1 MTRWMHALPPLA
13 MATWLLALG
22 VAAPDAVAQGLPIPG
37 FGNTGTAL
45 PVAIEADQG
54 VEWRQNEQVYIARGN
69 ATAKRGDTTIRAD
82 ALYAHYR
89 KTEDNRQEIYKIT
102 AEGEVKITTPKE
114 TITSDSAEYMVE
126 TTVFTLKG
134 KPVKI
139 DNGKNQLTA
148 ALVVYNSRNKVADVT
163 GGAQVVED
171 KKRVRADKFVAYFKE
186 DDGKQ
191 SLKRVEALGNVV
203 ITTPTEIARGNRG
216 DYDSETEVATLT
228 GNVRLTRGDNQL
240 NGERAEVNMKTGIS
254 KLLAGERPVSGTTK
268 PGEPPK
274 SGRVRVLL
282 MPGQADS
289 GKGPLDIPSPAAE
302 NKGTGKTEP
311 KKGTAK
317 TEPKPNR

>member
-1 MTRWMHALPPLA
+1 
-13 MATWLLALG
+13 MAGWLLAQG
-22 VAAPDAVAQGLPIPG
+22 AAAPGAAAQGLPIPG

-69 ATAKRGDTTIRAD
+69 ATAKRGDTSIRGD

-102 AEGEVKITTPKE
+102 AEGSVKITTPKE
-114 TITSDSAEYMVE
+114 TITSDTAEYMVE
-126 TTVFTLKG
+126 TAVFTLKG

-139 DNGKNQLTA
+139 DNGKSELTA
-148 ALVVYNSRNKVADVT
+148 ALVVYNSKSKRADVT

-171 KKRVRADKFVAYFKE
+171 KKRVRADRFIAFFNE
-186 DDGKQ
+186 EGGKQ

-216 DYDSETEVATLT
+216 DYEAETQVATLT

-240 NGERAEVNMKTGIS
+240 NGDRAEVNMKTGVS
-254 KLLAGERPVSGTTK
+254 KLLAGEGRPVA
-268 PGEPPK
+268 GETNPAK
-274 SGRVRVLL
+274 GGRVRVLL
-282 MPGQADS
+282 VPGQADS
-289 GKGPLDIPSPAAE
+289 GKGPLDIPTPGAE
-302 NKGTGKTEP
+302 NKGTGRTEP
-311 KKGTAK
+311 
-317 TEPKPNR
+317 PKPKR